1 MQKELMKISSLMDDI
16 QNAKHRTNGLWC
28 IGSIFRA
35 QEELV
40 LITKN
45 NFILSN
51 YCQGYEFIEELE
63 CLVSTVDQILQLEI
77 SEITVDHA
85 LYLYEISNDLAVK
98 LHAQLCNTKDIT
110 FTSNYEAH
118 RELLKVVEVIV
129 ECSKELIEQS
139 RHNIIQTLADD
150 VITTNSNRFE
160 GLECDLRYH
169 LKELYDMTDAE
180 LRANLTEQII
190 KILKDAVTI
199 NPNLSES
206 IAFSNKGL

>member
-51 YCQGYEFIEELE
+51 YHQGYEFIKELE

-98 LHAQLCNTKDIT
+98 LHTQLCNTKNIN
-110 FTSNYEAH
+110 FASNFEAH

-129 ECSKELIEQS
+129 ECSTELIEQS
-139 RHNIIQTLADD
+139 RHNIIQTLADE
-150 VITTNSNRFE
+150 VIATNSNQFE